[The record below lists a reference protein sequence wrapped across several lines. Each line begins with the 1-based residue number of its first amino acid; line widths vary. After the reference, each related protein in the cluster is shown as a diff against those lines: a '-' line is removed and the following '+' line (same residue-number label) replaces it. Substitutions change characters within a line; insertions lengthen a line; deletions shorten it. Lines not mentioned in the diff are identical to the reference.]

1 MGCSRHHRF
10 ANTMIEQLSK
20 INRTVNRALLF
31 IAGLFLLG
39 MCALT
44 CANIL
49 LRTTWMP
56 IRGTFELMGYFGAI
70 VTTFA
75 LGYTQ
80 LRRGHISVDVLVSS
94 FSTKARKILTAV
106 NHCICVVFFSL
117 AAWQLFKKA
126 ATLFSTGEVT
136 ETLRIVYYPFT
147 IAVAVG
153 CLALVLELVVSLLQM
168 IYRQPAGE
176 DPS

>member
-1 MGCSRHHRF
+1 MVDWL
-10 ANTMIEQLSK
+10 QK
-20 INRTVNRALLF
+20 INRTLNRLLVF
-31 IAGLFLLG
+31 IGGLFLLA

-56 IRGTFELMGYFGAI
+56 IRGTFELMGYFGAV

-80 LRRGHISVDVLVSS
+80 MRRGHISVDVLVSS
-94 FSTKARKILTAV
+94 FSKKTRSLLTAA
-106 NHCICVVFFSL
+106 NHSICVVFFSL
-117 AAWQLFKKA
+117 AAWQLLKKA
-126 ATLFSTGEVT
+126 ATLLRTGEVT

-147 IAVAVG
+147 VAVAVG
-153 CLALVLELVVSLLQM
+153 CLALVLELVVSLLKTTGLEKE
-168 IYRQPAGE
+168 R
-176 DPS
+176 PS